1 LLAPSPEPIY
11 RHPTGFKLLER
22 PLPALS
28 FEMADRLKD
37 WARIIKRDV
46 HALYL
51 ASRDPRVP
59 WYAKALALVVA
70 GYALSPIDLIPDFI
84 PVLGYLDDVILVPLG
99 IMLIIR
105 LIPPEIMTEHRALA
119 AAAQDRPVSRTAAI
133 VIAGIWVA
141 SIALCGWLGYR
152 YFSG

>member
-1 LLAPSPEPIY
+1 M
-11 RHPTGFKLLER
+11 T
-22 PLPALS
+22 
-28 FEMADRLKD
+28 DRLRD

-59 WYAKALALVVA
+59 WYVKAMAIVVA

-99 IMLIIR
+99 ILLVIQ
-105 LIPPEIMTEHRALA
+105 LIPPAVMAEHRDLA
-119 AAAQDRPVSRTAAI
+119 AAAQERPVSRAAAS
-133 VIAGIWVA
+133 VIACIWFA
-141 SIALCGWLGYR
+141 SIVLCAWLAYR
-152 YFSG
+152 YLAG